1 MAAWNR
7 DVSPDGTER
16 AAAVSSR
23 SGGRPRGAAYL
34 ARARRILDCAVQAED
49 VAGDGAD
56 PQLRGRG
63 TPRPRRGGGWGGPPP
78 PPGGGGGGAAP
89 GPPPPPRRAGD
100 RRAPLTGRLLSVET
114 VPETD
119 HRDIVLSPHL
129 HDRIAALTAPEPT
142 WTASTGTAA

>member
-63 TPRPRRGGGWGGPPP
+63 IPR
-78 PPGGGGGGAAP
+78 
-89 GPPPPPRRAGD
+89 PRRAGD

>member
-63 TPRPRRGGGWGGPPP
+63 TPRPRR
-78 PPGGGGGGAAP
+78 
-89 GPPPPPRRAGD
+89 AGD

>member
-63 TPRPRRGGGWGGPPP
+63 TPRPRRAGERGPPI
-78 PPGGGGGGAAP
+78 
-89 GPPPPPRRAGD
+89 
-100 RRAPLTGRLLSVET
+100 TGRLLSVET